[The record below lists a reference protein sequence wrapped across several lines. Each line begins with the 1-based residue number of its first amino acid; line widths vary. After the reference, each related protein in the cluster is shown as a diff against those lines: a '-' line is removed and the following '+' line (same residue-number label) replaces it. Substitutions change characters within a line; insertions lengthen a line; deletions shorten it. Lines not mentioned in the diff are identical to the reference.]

1 MARLPPIVIPRQDRG
16 PADGHHAAH
25 LRLHRFPQSVL
36 GAAHL
41 HRREKNRIRKLRKT
55 LGLPA
60 DADLRGE
67 KEARLRRM
75 DRDAGLTDGKELDIK
90 VLVLGDMLEM
100 GPQSPQLHASLLGPV
115 LRIGAKRI
123 FLVGEAMRALA
134 DELRRHGESDR
145 DAPTVTHM
153 PTTAEITDEVLA
165 ALAYGHAVMVKGS
178 NGVRLSHLVQKIRE
192 RFENA

>member
-1 MARLPPIVIPRQDRG
+1 MNAAMDLYAGIQPPEG
-16 PADGHHAAH
+16 
-25 LRLHRFPQSVL
+25 S
-36 GAAHL
+36 
-41 HRREKNRIRKLRKT
+41 
-55 LGLPA
+55 
-60 DADLRGE
+60 
-67 KEARLRRM
+67 
-75 DRDAGLTDGKELDIK
+75 K

-100 GPQSPQLHASLLGPV
+100 GPQGPQLHASLLGPV
-115 LRIGAKRI
+115 LRTGAKRI

-134 DELRRHGESDR
+134 DELRRHAESDR

-165 ALAYGHAVMVKGS
+165 ALAYGDAVMVKGS